1 MNRSHRVTKCCNTI
15 VYHSKLHGS
24 PLISMLNS
32 KYTMKEDMTLLHDI
46 KINGTFCI
54 DIIYSSSIENDVDY
68 QILLK
73 RREYFNSSEVIFILF
88 ITNSYNTL
96 FNKLQCDLNQNRN
109 IHLIPIVDDTYIVS
123 NAIVIITSKCIN
135 SFRQTL
141 QIQQRSIQNEVENIV
156 NYISRVCDYDLIAF
170 MKENHLSLNEMITQ
184 LATIDLPL
192 EVKQKIAEFLTNDRF
207 IC

>member
-1 MNRSHRVTKCCNTI
+1 
-15 VYHSKLHGS
+15 
-24 PLISMLNS
+24 
-32 KYTMKEDMTLLHDI
+32 MKEDMTLLHDI
-46 KINGTFCI
+46 KINGSFCI